1 MATSSPEP
9 LHLSELWVYPLKS
22 AGGIALQQAEI
33 TPRGLKYDRRWMLVD
48 PDGEFV
54 SQRSS
59 PDLRFV
65 STALSDTALLL
76 HWRKPGEPEAT
87 LTLPLDDAA
96 TADLP
101 LMAVQVWYSEVQARC
116 FGPEI
121 NAWFSERLQ
130 RPLRLVYLPDSSHR
144 ATSDNYAPGHE
155 VGFADGYPYLITL
168 SSSLEALNQRLAEP
182 VPMQRFRP
190 NLVLSGAAAPWA
202 EDHWQALRLGDYTFS
217 LVKPCGRCAIVGQ
230 PVLKALA
237 SDRKQEHGL
246 IFGQNAVCEP
256 NTGWLQLGRQAQP
269 VPS

>member
-1 MATSSPEP
+1 MATSAPEP

-22 AGGIALQQAEI
+22 AGGIALQRAEL
-33 TPRGLKYDRRWMLVD
+33 TSRGLRYDRRWMLVD
-48 PDGEFV
+48 PSGEFV

-59 PDLRFV
+59 PDLRFL
-65 STALSDTALLL
+65 STALSNSELLL
-76 HWRKPGEPEAT
+76 NWHKPGAPEAS
-87 LTLPLDDAA
+87 LALPLDEAA

-101 LMAVQVWYSEVQARC
+101 LISVQVWGSQVAARC
-116 FGPEI
+116 FGAEI

-130 RPLRLVYLPDSSHR
+130 RPLRLVYLPESSHR
-144 ATSDNYAPGHE
+144 ETNPRFAPGHA

-190 NLVLSGAAAPWA
+190 NLVLSGEADPWA
-202 EDHWQALRLGDYTFS
+202 EDHWQALRLGDFTFT
-217 LVKPCGRCAIVGQ
+217 LVKPCGRCVIVGQ

-246 IFGQNAVCEP
+246 IFGQNAVC
-256 NTGWLQLGRQAQP
+256 NQVSGWLSLGLSAHP
-269 VPS
+269 VPI

>member
-1 MATSSPEP
+1 MATSLPEP
-9 LHLSELWVYPLKS
+9 LHLSALWVYPLKS
-22 AGGIALQQAEI
+22 AGGIALQQAEL
-33 TPRGLKYDRRWMLVD
+33 TPRGLRYDRRWMLVD
-48 PDGEFV
+48 ASGEFV

-59 PDLRFV
+59 PDLRFL
-65 STALSDTALLL
+65 STALSETQLLL

-87 LTLPLDDAA
+87 LALPLDDAA

-101 LMAVQVWYSEVQARC
+101 LIAVQVWYSQVPARC

-144 ATSDNYAPGHE
+144 PTSVNYAPGHE
-155 VGFADGYPYLITL
+155 VSFADGYPYLITL
-168 SSSLEALNQRLAEP
+168 NSSLDALNQRLAEP

-190 NLVLSGAAAPWA
+190 NLVLSGQAEPWA

-217 LVKPCGRCAIVGQ
+217 LVKPCGRCVIVGQ

-237 SDRKQEHGL
+237 SDRKQDLGL
-246 IFGQNAVCEP
+246 IFGQNAVCDSSA
-256 NTGWLQLGRQAQP
+256 GWLSLGLPAHP
-269 VPS
+269 VSI